1 MRKFLTLALAFVM
14 LFSTVACSTNVDPKD
29 SNTDPSTDA
38 PTGDAKVDEVPETF
52 FVANG
57 GESGYSVV
65 RADEAAATIKTLSIE
80 FRAELEKRVGSTISI
95 GNDFLMPGNDPDP
108 TAKEILIGDTNR
120 EESVKLRALLDA
132 AGEGERF
139 AVYAAGPK
147 VAVIGTSTYMTY
159 KGLCHLLDGIV
170 TDADGNAVLELTKG
184 YEYVSDVYTVATFD
198 IAEEQ
203 AAGRNLVFNVGKK
216 VAKLPN
222 NDGYGTLQGGGSDG
236 TYAYYAMINST
247 NDNAYIY
254 KYRIDT
260 WELVK
265 RSGALP
271 TVHSNDI
278 TYDPVNNRLV
288 LSTCTAND
296 GYLGVCTVDA
306 DTLEL
311 IDSFKIGVPIR
322 ALDYLPGENRYL
334 LGTNFYFTLTDE
346 NFNVIQKI
354 DCPGK
359 NYTSQGLCC
368 DGKYIYDV
376 RYIKS
381 STTHCVV
388 VQGLDGTYYGE
399 ITLNGAPSEPENMFR
414 HGDIFYIGCN
424 GADSVYEVEL
434 LPEHYW

>member
-1 MRKFLTLALAFVM
+1 MKRFFILVLALVM
-14 LFSTVACSTNVDPKD
+14 LLPTVACSTNGDPKD
-29 SNTDPSTDA
+29 SNTDPSTNV
-38 PTGDAKVDEVPETF
+38 PTGDAGVDEVPETF

-57 GESGYSVV
+57 GESGYKVV
-65 RADEAAATIKTLSIE
+65 RADEAAATIKNLSIQ
-80 FRAELEKRVGSTISI
+80 FRAELEKRVGSTVGI
-95 GNDFLMPGNDPDP
+95 GNDFLMPGEDPDP
-108 TAKEILIGDTNR
+108 SAKEILVGDTNR
-120 EESVKLRALLDA
+120 EESVKTRTLLDA

-147 VAVIGTSTYMTY
+147 VAVIGTSTYTTY
-159 KGLCHLLDGIV
+159 MGLCYLMEGIV
-170 TDADGNAVLELTKG
+170 TDGEGNAVLELTKG
-184 YEYVSDVYTVATFD
+184 YEYVSDVYTSATYD

-203 AAGRNLVFNVGKK
+203 AAGRNLVFTVGKK
-216 VAKLPN
+216 VASLPHS
-222 NDGYGTLQGGGSDG
+222 DGYGTLQGGGSDG

-265 RSGALP
+265 QSEPLP

-296 GYLGVCTVDA
+296 GYLGVCTVNA

-311 IDSFKIGVPIR
+311 IDSFTIGVPIR
-322 ALDYLPGENRYL
+322 ALDYLPSENRYL
-334 LGTNFYFTLTDE
+334 LGTNFYFTLTDAD
-346 NFNVIQKI
+346 FNVIRKI

-368 DGKYIYDV
+368 DEKYIYDV

-399 ITLNGAPSEPENMFR
+399 ITLSGAPSEPENMFR
-414 HGDIFYIGCN
+414 HGDIFYLGCN

-434 LPEHYW
+434 VPEYYW